1 MTQIYCRVRHM
12 INLRIILVIR
22 QCKIFILNNVKQIK
36 NANVTQTHTIF
47 LISLQYTLDGPKMLE
62 RA

>member
-1 MTQIYCRVRHM
+1 M

-36 NANVTQTHTIF
+36 NANVTQTHTVL
-47 LISLQYTLDGPKMLE
+47 LISLQYTPDGPKMLE